1 MLYNSVPCK
10 ICGCVTDRLTKV
22 AAGFYWGECIQCGE
36 KSTMN
41 INEITS
47 KYSNKK
53 IEEFIKEL
61 F

>member
-1 MLYNSVPCK
+1 MLYNSVPCRK
-10 ICGCVTDRLTKV
+10 CGCVTDRYLRRDHL
-22 AAGFYWGECIQCGE
+22 FYWGECIQCGE

-41 INEITS
+41 INEIVS